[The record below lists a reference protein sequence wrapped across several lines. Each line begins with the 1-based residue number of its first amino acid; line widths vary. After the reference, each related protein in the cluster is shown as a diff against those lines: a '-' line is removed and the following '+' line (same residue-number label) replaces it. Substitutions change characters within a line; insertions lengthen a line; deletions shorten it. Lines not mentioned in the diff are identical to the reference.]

1 MPAELSSDTVFP
13 PQTSVVSVGC
23 TGSSGIAVFEELL
36 FIIDAISGKI
46 IFGITYGL
54 GVGVGVETRFD
65 ELLVLLLEVVV
76 LPDELVELEALFEEL
91 ELLELLELE
100 FLLEELLVPEDE
112 FKFGSPL
119 LDEADG
125 VVVAL
130 GDTDLLPL
138 GDAVFLGDVVLLG
151 DEADFDLPST
161 YSSSP
166 LALGLAVALALAIAA
181 SFEKS

>member
-13 PQTSVVSVGC
+13 PQTSVVSGGC
-23 TGSSGIAVFEELL
+23 AGGSGIAVFEELL

-76 LPDELVELEALFEEL
+76 LPDELVELEALFEE
-91 ELLELLELE
+91 LELLELE